1 VAYINCGAYV
11 NGIRPKTKKAL
22 REALKADPTAV
33 EFDST
38 TAIGPHVGGRFTAQ
52 HTVASSDTLQVCG
65 PDPYRSRVWYASIKN
80 GKLS

>member
-1 VAYINCGAYV
+1 MSYINVGAYV

-38 TAIGPHVGGRFTAQ
+38 TAIGPHVGGRFSVE
-52 HTVASSDTLQVCG
+52 HTVATGDVLQVCG
-65 PDPYRSRVWYASIKN
+65 PDPYRARNWYASIRN